1 MAGGTMEVT
10 RACLEEIER
19 LENVVVKDL
28 DTNPTTHKERLVQQ
42 HRVKTVVDR
51 IQNATTRVMD
61 IMDDRDGS
69 RREELAAM
77 SGKDVFNN
85 FYSRLKDIRD
95 YHRKFP
101 DQSDLVYKEDGT
113 VMGLEDQILQEEPI
127 PEFTGEEGM
136 GRWVDMH
143 ELYNR
148 FVNLKMLDGEP
159 MEYLSFID
167 QVRALE
173 DLSETRLHM
182 RAYRDWVQEVL
193 SYLETFH
200 KRVQPLQDLDTIMVK
215 VTDDFN
221 AKYEADSKAEQPMKC
236 AALDNVDS
244 AEECQALG
252 MDKLKTELTKLGL
265 KCGGT
270 LEQRAQRLFSIKGKT
285 ASEVDQSIFAG
296 TGKGKKGKKI
306 DAAAAKPAED
316 TSKETKLIE
325 VKITK
330 LCEMLGDQLDQTKSN
345 IEKKQSRTFEE
356 LQEEL
361 TAMETEAIDEEDEE
375 EDDDAPIYN
384 PLNLPLGWDGKPIP
398 FWLYKLHGLN
408 IEYVCEICGNYT
420 YWGPR
425 AFDRHFQEWRHAH
438 GMRCLGIPNSREFH
452 GITKIQDA
460 IDLWLKIKKRNKDTH
475 FNENDEEFEDSAGNV
490 MSKRTY
496 EDLKKQGLLGDF

>member
-1 MAGGTMEVT
+1 MEVT

-19 LENVVVKDL
+19 LENAVVRDL
-28 DTNPTTHKERLVQQ
+28 DHNPITHKDRLVQQ
-42 HRVKTVVDR
+42 HRVKSVVGR
-51 IQNATTRVMD
+51 INNATTRVMD
-61 IMDDRDGS
+61 IMEDKDGA
-69 RREELAAM
+69 RKEELSAM

-85 FYSRLKDIRD
+85 FYGRLKDIRD

-101 DQSDLVYKEDGT
+101 DQSDLIIKDDGSGT
-113 VMGLEDQILQEEPI
+113 VMSLEDMILQEEHI

-136 GRWVDMH
+136 GRWVDLH
-143 ELYNR
+143 ALYNS
-148 FVNLKMLDGEP
+148 FVNLKVLDGEP
-159 MEYLSFID
+159 IEYLAFLD
-167 QVRALE
+167 QVRHLE
-173 DLSETRLHM
+173 DLPDTRLGM
-182 RAYRDWVQEVL
+182 KSYRDWTQAAL
-193 SYLETFH
+193 GYLESFH
-200 KRVQPLQDLDTIMVK
+200 TRVQPLQHLQRIMVK
-215 VTDDFN
+215 VQEDFQSKFD
-221 AKYEADSKAEQPMKC
+221 ADEAAEEPLEC
-236 AALDNVDS
+236 AALENVS
-244 AEECQALG
+244 NIEECQALG
-252 MDKLKTELTKLGL
+252 MDELKKELTELGL
-265 KCGGT
+265 KAGGS
-270 LEQRAQRLFSIKGKT
+270 LEQRAQRLFSVKGKT
-285 ASEVDQSIFAG
+285 ASEVDPSFFAG
-296 TGKGKKGKKI
+296 KKKKRGNKDNGKPK
-306 DAAAAKPAED
+306 ED
-316 TSKETKLIE
+316 TDRQTKLVE

-330 LCEMLGDQLDQTKSN
+330 LCEMLGDQLDQTSSN
-345 IEKKQSRTFEE
+345 IEKKQSRTYEE
-356 LQEEL
+356 MQEEL
-361 TAMETEAIDEEDEE
+361 TAMAEEVLEEEDEE
-375 EDDDAPIYN
+375 EEDEGPIYN

>member
-1 MAGGTMEVT
+1 MEVT

-19 LENVVVKDL
+19 LENAVVKDL
-28 DTNPTTHKERLVQQ
+28 DTTPTTHKERIVQQ
-42 HRVKTVVDR
+42 HRVKQVVGRLND
-51 IQNATTRVMD
+51 ATGRVMD
-61 IMDDRDGS
+61 IMDDKDGS

-77 SGKDVFNN
+77 SGTLPDVFNN
-85 FYSRLKDIRD
+85 FYSRLRDVRD

-101 DQSDLVYKEDGT
+101 DQTDVVYNDDGT
-113 VMGLEDQILQEEPI
+113 VMNLEDQILKEEPI

-136 GRWVDMH
+136 GRWVDLH
-143 ELYNR
+143 EVYNR
-148 FVNLKMLDGEP
+148 FVNLKLLDGEP
-159 MEYLSFID
+159 LDYLAFLD
-167 QVRALE
+167 QVRHLD
-173 DLSETRLHM
+173 DLAESRLSSN
-182 RAYRDWVQEVL
+182 AYRKWVKDVL
-193 SYLETFH
+193 EYLEGFH
-200 KRVQPLQDLDTIMVK
+200 RRVQPLQNLDK
-215 VTDDFN
+215 VVAKVEEDFN
-221 AKYEADSKAEQPMKC
+221 LKFEADSKAEQPIVCK
-236 AALDNVDS
+236 ALDNC
-244 AEECQALG
+244 ATIEEVKGLG
-252 MDKLKTELTKLGL
+252 MDKLKNELTKLGL
-265 KCGGT
+265 KAGGS
-270 LEQRAQRLFSIKGKT
+270 LDQRAERLFTVKGKL
-285 ASEVDQSIFAG
+285 ASEIDPAFFAG
-296 TGKGKKGKKI
+296 AKKGKK
-306 DAAAAKPAED
+306 DAKAKPVSRED
-316 TSKETKLIE
+316 QTKDIKLNE
-325 VKITK
+325 VKVTK

-356 LQEEL
+356 LQEEI
-361 TAMETEAIDEEDEE
+361 AAQEAELIEEESEE

-408 IEYVCEICGNYT
+408 IEYVCEVCGNYT

-438 GMRCLGIPNSREFH
+438 GMRCLGIPNGREFH

>member
-1 MAGGTMEVT
+1 MEVT

-19 LENVVVKDL
+19 LENAVVTDL
-28 DTNPTTHKERLVQQ
+28 DKTPTTHKERIVQQ
-42 HRVKTVVDR
+42 HRVKQVVGR
-51 IQNATTRVMD
+51 LQNATERVMD
-61 IMDDRDGS
+61 IMDDKDGS

-85 FYSRLKDIRD
+85 FYARLKDVRD

-101 DQSDLVYKEDGT
+101 DQTDVVYNDDGT
-113 VMGLEDQILQEEPI
+113 VMSLEEQILKEEPI

-143 ELYNR
+143 VLFNR
-148 FVNLKMLDGEP
+148 FVNLKLLDGEA
-159 MEYLSFID
+159 MDYLGFLD
-167 QVRALE
+167 QVRHLDDLE
-173 DLSETRLHM
+173 EKRLNVT
-182 RAYRDWVQEVL
+182 AYCNWVKDVL
-193 SYLETFH
+193 AYLEGFH
-200 KRVQPLQDLDTIMVK
+200 KRVQPLQNLEKIMVK
-215 VTDDFN
+215 VEEDFQL
-221 AKYEADSKAEQPMKC
+221 KFEADSKAEQPIVCKV
-236 AALDNVDS
+236 LDNCASVDDCKS
-244 AEECQALG
+244 LG
-252 MDKLKTELTKLGL
+252 MDKLKAELTKLGF
-265 KCGGT
+265 KAGGS
-270 LEQRAQRLFSIKGKT
+270 LDQRAERLFAVKGKL
-285 ASEVDQSIFAG
+285 ASEIDPSFYAG
-296 TGKGKKGKKI
+296 AKKGRKDSKKPLSRE
-306 DAAAAKPAED
+306 DA
-316 TSKETKLIE
+316 TKDVKLME
-325 VKITK
+325 VKVTK

-361 TAMETEAIDEEDEE
+361 IQQEAELIEE
-375 EDDDAPIYN
+375 ESEEEEEDAPIYN

-408 IEYVCEICGNYT
+408 IEYVCEVCGNYT

-438 GMRCLGIPNSREFH
+438 GMRCLGIPNGRDFH

-460 IDLWLKIKKRNKDTH
+460 IDLWLKIKKRTKETH